1 MDVKI
6 PVKKIIELK
15 FAVKKKINPEN
26 MTQQKTIEPI
36 DPEIVLLGLI
46 LDIFGPFKI
55 FPNTQPPT
63 SDAIQPNKRE
73 KIIIFKYINF
83 EK

>member
-6 PVKKIIELK
+6 PVKIIIELK

-55 FPNTQPPT
+55 FPNT
-63 SDAIQPNKRE
+63 
-73 KIIIFKYINF
+73 
-83 EK
+83 